1 MNARGAKARSR
12 RWARPPAVVGRR
24 AGTARRV
31 VPGPAVALAALA
43 LAVLV
48 LPAGR
53 AEAQERTRVMVRAVA
68 QDAKVIG
75 SGVGGA
81 RITVRDAATGE
92 VLAEGVQEGSTGSTE
107 AIMLTPRL
115 RGLTAYAADSEAAG
129 FLAELH
135 LERPTRIEIAAEGPL
150 NSPHAMQRASRTLL
164 VVPGRDVLGEGVILE
179 LYGFT
184 VELLSPAVEG
194 RQGEPVAPET
204 GAIPVDAGVIP
215 VRARVTMLC
224 GCPTEPGGM
233 WDADQIEVAARLLLD
248 GEVVAETE
256 LAFSGETSVFA
267 GELPDPGPGPAALEV
282 IAADPGRANFGMV
295 RRAIEISD
303 EAEGGAD
310 EAADGLDGL
319 SRTGP
324 PARPRSPRTRP

>member
-1 MNARGAKARSR
+1 MRTATL
-12 RWARPPAVVGRR
+12 VGRR
-24 AGTARRV
+24 PGTAL
-31 VPGPAVALAALA
+31 PAVLGVALA
-43 LAVLV
+43 LAVLA
-48 LPAGR
+48 LAAGR

-92 VLAEGVQEGSTGSTE
+92 ILAEGVQEGSTGSTE

-115 RGLTAYAADSEAAG
+115 RGLTAYAADPEAAG

-135 LERPTRIEIAAEGPL
+135 LERPTRVEIAAEGPL
-150 NSPHAMQRASRTLL
+150 GTPHAMQRVSRTLL

-179 LYGFT
+179 LYGLT
-184 VELLSPAVEG
+184 VELLSPAAEG
-194 RQGEPVAPET
+194 REVELAADQSA
-204 GAIPVDAGVIP
+204 AIPVDAGPIT

-295 RRAIEISD
+295 GRALEMAD
-303 EAEGGAD
+303 RAEDEAEEAEGGED
-310 EAADGLDGL
+310 WK
-319 SRTGP
+319 
-324 PARPRSPRTRP
+324 